1 MLAHAGDSGYGSD
14 SDVIVIQLRAAK
26 VNKIKNCADCSAFEA
41 GCLSEMRNTHS
52 RTISAN
58 TPCDGHHRRHLRSIP
73 DKSPV
78 YPCA

>member
-41 GCLSEMRNTHS
+41 GCLSEMRNTLS
-52 RTISAN
+52 
-58 TPCDGHHRRHLRSIP
+58 
-73 DKSPV
+73 
-78 YPCA
+78 